1 MDLGQTQKW
10 DTKFDLKAKICGTDE
25 VHKYSY
31 CSLFL
36 IHSFRETSHS
46 KICFYKVVCY
56 FISSISKHSCYTK
69 LHSVKKA
76 LFSGKINDTN
86 NKALI

>member
-1 MDLGQTQKW
+1 MVMDLGQTQKW
-10 DTKFDLKAKICGTDE
+10 DTKFDLKAKICDKDE

-36 IHSFRETSHS
+36 IHSFRETSHN

-56 FISSISKHSCYTK
+56 FISYISKHCCYTK
-69 LHSVKKA
+69 
-76 LFSGKINDTN
+76 
-86 NKALI
+86 